1 MVIKNFQTL
10 DNYIEESFGPRIS
23 MEDATE
29 KIIKYINEETLPT
42 PLEIIWCDDLLS
54 SALMCSTK
62 VDETPNAL
70 VTRKYT
76 MLLKTNAEN
85 TYLRERGVLC
95 LMDHEIGTHYNRSYN
110 EGLQPWYRK
119 RSEYGLT
126 SLGSHEMTTIEEG
139 FACIN
144 TSLGAKNHYLAVPAL
159 LYYGA
164 CMAEYLPF
172 KELFEHLSRY
182 LKDEE
187 QCWKHC
193 MRIKRCLRNQEE
205 CGGYGKDQRYF
216 EGAVRILMEQN
227 NIDFRQLIAGKL
239 SLTDL
244 EKVQE
249 QITLEEIH
257 LPSFMT
263 PISAYQAQLREIARL
278 NGLYILPKRE
288 RPAKVVES
296 SQPSQPSE
304 VNKDVNRSGLVKPNR
319 DRQV

>member
-1 MVIKNFQTL
+1 
-10 DNYIEESFGPRIS
+10 
-23 MEDATE
+23 MEAATE
-29 KIIKYINEETLPT
+29 KIVKYINEESLPT

-62 VDETPNAL
+62 VDEMTNSP

-85 TYLRERGVLC
+85 TYLRE
-95 LMDHEIGTHYNRSYN
+95 
-110 EGLQPWYRK
+110 K
-119 RSEYGLT
+119 
-126 SLGSHEMTTIEEG
+126 
-139 FACIN
+139 
-144 TSLGAKNHYLAVPAL
+144 GAKNHYLAVPAL

-172 KELFEHLSRY
+172 RELFEHLSRY

-244 EKVQE
+244 EKVQD
-249 QITLEEIH
+249 QITLEEVH
-257 LPSFMT
+257 FPSFMT
-263 PISAYQAQLREIARL
+263 PFRS
-278 NGLYILPKRE
+278 K
-288 RPAKVVES
+288 
-296 SQPSQPSE
+296 SE
-304 VNKDVNRSGLVKPNR
+304 EFPF
-319 DRQV
+319 